1 MHQLHPQFIENMR
14 ALLGDGLGDFMRALD
29 SGYAAALRINP
40 LRRGAPEAARE
51 FIAEPV
57 PWADHGYYIRSGAR
71 PGAGLAHFAGA
82 FYIQEASA
90 MLPAAALAVLP
101 GERVLDLCAAPG
113 GKSSQLAFALS
124 GQGILAANEPD
135 PKRAR
140 MLAGNLERLGVT
152 NAVVVNEYPPRLAE
166 KWPGFFDAILV
177 DAPCSGEGM
186 FRREPEARLQ
196 WNPAAPA
203 GCARRQADILDAAAR
218 MLRPGGRLLYSTCT
232 YNRLENEDT
241 VAAFLETHPDFSAGN
256 FQVDGLP
263 PSRDGM
269 LKLYPHQVRGDGQ
282 FACLMIKRPDAP
294 SPSPSSPRRAAERRR
309 ERGADPAQEALSAFR
324 AQFGD
329 IIPEDARPIIWGEYL
344 AACPAGAPPLDGI
357 KTVSPGLM
365 LAKLIGRR
373 LEPAHQLAMACASL
387 PGIELTDADALAY
400 VRGETVPCE
409 ASGYLVA
416 RWRGL
421 PLGWGKA
428 SGGVLKNHLPK
439 GLRRTIT
446 YQE

>member
-1 MHQLHPQFIENMR
+1 MQLHPQFIENMR
-14 ALLGDGLGDFMRALD
+14 ALLGDGLGDFLHALED
-29 SGYAAALRINP
+29 DYAAALRVNP
-40 LRRGAPEAARE
+40 LRTGAQDAARA

-57 PWADHGYYIRSGAR
+57 PWADYGYYICRDTR

-90 MLPAAALAVLP
+90 MLPAAALAVRP

-113 GKSSQLAFALS
+113 GKSSQIAFALGGEGLLVS
-124 GQGILAANEPD
+124 NEPD
-135 PKRAR
+135 PRRAC

-152 NAVVVNEYPPRLAE
+152 NAVVVSEYPPRLAE

-186 FRREPEARLQ
+186 FRREVESRLQ
-196 WNPAAPA
+196 WEPASPA
-203 GCARRQADILDAAAR
+203 GCAKRQAGILEAAAR

-232 YNRLENEDT
+232 YNRTENEDT
-241 VAAFLETHPDFSAGN
+241 VSAFLESRPDFSAAD
-256 FQVDGLP
+256 FSLSGLP
-263 PSRDGM
+263 PSRSGM
-269 LKLYPHQVRGDGQ
+269 LKLYPHMVRGDGQ
-282 FACLMIKRPDAP
+282 FAALMIRRPDAP
-294 SPSPSSPRRAAERRR
+294 GVSPVSNRRATAGRPS
-309 ERGADPAQEALSAFR
+309 RGADPARDALNAFR
-324 AQFGD
+324 DQFGD
-329 IIPEDARPIIWGEYL
+329 IVPPDAQPVIWGEYL
-344 AACPAGAPPLDGI
+344 AACPAGAPPLSGI

-365 LAKLIGRR
+365 LAKLVGRR
-373 LEPAHQLAMACASL
+373 LEPAHHLAMACASL

-400 VRGETVPCE
+400 VRGETVPCPF
-409 ASGYLVA
+409 SGYLVA

-446 YQE
+446 NPV